1 MLRGLLYCAIAC
13 WIAQRER
20 EKRPYPS
27 TNLISSLVWQAF
39 LVETENKGV
48 DFVGNRTECALLML
62 LREWGLSYKAL
73 RDTHQNSIER
83 IYGFTSE
90 RKMASVLVRTPQS
103 LRLYNKVSHPTTQVL
118 VCP

>member
-1 MLRGLLYCAIAC
+1 M
-13 WIAQRER
+13 
-20 EKRPYPS
+20 
-27 TNLISSLVWQAF
+27 WQAF

-103 LRLYNKVSHPTTQVL
+103 LRLYNKVSHPASHVL